1 MQREPRIDIWNVLP
15 DGEITAV
22 SGDDSGVV
30 TLFVSIPYLRRRLQ
44 PLGDSIVLTLSG
56 VRQLQFRDFGGSVT
70 SLREELEE
78 TAPEI
83 LSSESE
89 HMPIT
94 VDTTTGQLLAD
105 YDDVQLALD
114 TGQAVAYEAMERV
127 CQEYWDEW
135 SAKHPKA

>member
-1 MQREPRIDIWNVLP
+1 MQREPRIDIWNVLH

-22 SGDDSGVV
+22 SGDDSDVV

-94 VDTTTGQLLAD
+94 VDTTAGQLLAD
-105 YDDVQLALD
+105 YDDMQLALD
-114 TGQAVAYEAMERV
+114 TGQTVAYEALERI

-135 SAKHPKA
+135 SVKHPKA